1 MITPPSS
8 PHRRQQ
14 RGPELP
20 HRGVGVPQLGGRLLR
35 RRREDEG
42 GGGEGLAQRLG
53 ERRAVGATTATH

>member
-35 RRREDEG
+35 RRWEDEG
-42 GGGEGLAQRLG
+42 GGGKGLAQRLD
-53 ERRAVGATTATH
+53 ESRTVGTTTVIH